1 MLGKF
6 QDSYKTDT
14 EFPQDGLSVGYQAT
28 SLTADGHF
36 KRYQTEASVEGKQ
49 DIFIMFRN
57 NVDHRKAEFNSC
69 RIPAPSIKAEE
80 DIKQTGLNT
89 RIIKTSEQE
98 TYPTT
103 TKILFRERTST
114 AELSCQDG
122 YNNCLLYRLSW
133 LMPRSFLMLRMAT
146 SKDKTNLNLKRIKI
160 KWSPRFACDWY
171 QLKMY

>member
-28 SLTADGHF
+28 SLTADGNL

-49 DIFIMFRN
+49 DIFLTFRN
-57 NVDHRKAEFNSC
+57 NVDHRKAEFNFC
-69 RIPAPSIKAEE
+69 RIPAPSIKAEK

-89 RIIKTSEQE
+89 RIIKTSA
-98 TYPTT
+98 P
-103 TKILFRERTST
+103 FRERTS
-114 AELSCQDG
+114 AAALSRPDG
-122 YNNCLLYRLSW
+122 YDNCVLYRLGW

-146 SKDKTNLNLKRIKI
+146 SEDKTNLNLKGIKI
-160 KWSPRFACDWY
+160 KMVTKVC
-171 QLKMY
+171 L